1 MNQSAYRIAA
11 MRRYDQDATIHA
23 LLDAETTFEAIVCE
37 LLSYIQE
44 GRLVI
49 ARGVGPEVREQIGST
64 VKLASLAI
72 EGRYRNTY
80 ERQPDGSFLIRARRN
95 QP

>member
-11 MRRYDQDATIHA
+11 MRRCDQDATIHA
-23 LLDAETTFEAIVCE
+23 LLDAETTFEAFVCE
-37 LLSYIQE
+37 LLSYIHE
-44 GRLVI
+44 GRLVV
-49 ARGVGPEVREQIGST
+49 ARGVGFEMREQIGRT
-64 VKLASLAI
+64 VELAALAI

-80 ERQPDGSFLIRARRN
+80 ERQPDGSFLIRAGRN